1 MKTHADQ
8 ISRDGPWQRSKS
20 QSKSRKEQGRPHK
33 APQPPLD
40 SAYALDTLQDFS
52 SCEQWW
58 KDLAGALDIWHLQVY
73 NHKQALT
80 SPSSEPLLD
89 SNTDWWLTERLLL
102 YKNGNVAVSWCV
114 CTQHQKPTHNTVL
127 LWWTHN
133 KCCMYLK
140 MKNWWLSLLTH
151 LHLISITLGTVTQ
164 MEIWKSYSSDCK
176 L

>member
-73 NHKQALT
+73 NHKQVLT

-89 SNTDWWLTERLLL
+89 SRWYRLTSHRASVL

-127 LWWTHN
+127 LWWAHN
-133 KCCMYLK
+133 KSCMYLK
-140 MKNWWLSLLTH
+140 VCDFWHTCTWSP
-151 LHLISITLGTVTQ
+151 LHLVL
-164 MEIWKSYSSDCK
+164 
-176 L
+176 